1 MRIFSVFLLLT
12 LFLACGSDSEPE
24 AEAATPLE
32 GRWELVE
39 ARRDNV
45 KTGVLEGLYF
55 VFADGG
61 SFETNLLVDDA
72 QTGTY
77 ERSGEEITTAGVEP
91 AMTYEILALEDNRLI
106 LRSRYQGFL
115 FDFDLH
121 RAGEQRGLPT
131 E

>member
-1 MRIFSVFLLLT
+1 MRIFSVALLLV
-12 LFLACGSDSEPE
+12 LFLACGSDSEPTE
-24 AEAATPLE
+24 EAATALE

-55 VFADGG
+55 VFAQGG

-77 ERSGEEITTAGVEP
+77 EHSGEEITTAGVEP
-91 AMTYEILALEDNRLI
+91 AMTYEILALEGDRLM

-115 FDFDLH
+115 FDFDLR
-121 RAGEQRGLPT
+121 RADGDGGAPSE
-131 E
+131 